1 MNTTLTRRR
10 FIGITAAAASVAAV
24 PLVARS
30 VKSPGS
36 AAVAGIEPVVW
47 RGIALGADAELRLY
61 HPNRSAAEGLIQ
73 KAVAETARLE
83 KIFSLY
89 RDDSQLSRL
98 NRTGRLNRPSA
109 DLLAVLSQSR
119 DIHALTQGAFDPSIQ
134 PLWAAYAKHF
144 TRHPGSETA
153 PDAAVLQQA
162 LGLVDFNAV
171 HFDNQAVAFAKPGMA
186 LSFNGIAQGYI
197 TDRITEMLHE
207 AGLAQALV
215 DMGEIR
221 ALDSLHQADWQAGI
235 RNPDNEKAVLFNVPL
250 DNRALAT
257 SGGYGTVMD
266 EAGKFTHLFD
276 PQSGNSSPRY
286 RSVSVMADN
295 AATADALSTA
305 FSVSR
310 VENIRA
316 AAAKVAGLKAWLVMP
331 EGTVETIA

>member
-1 MNTTLTRRR
+1 MNTAAAFTRRR
-10 FIGITAAAASVAAV
+10 FIGITAAAATVAAV
-24 PLVARS
+24 PFAARS
-30 VKSPGS
+30 IGALGAKMP
-36 AAVAGIEPVVW
+36 EPAIW

-61 HPNRSAAEGLIQ
+61 HSDPSFAESLIQ
-73 KAVAETARLE
+73 KAVAEVARLE

-197 TDRITEMLHE
+197 TDRITEMLRE

-221 ALDSLHQADWQAGI
+221 VLDSLRQTDWQAGI
-235 RNPDNEKAVLFNVPL
+235 RNPDNEKAVLFNIPL
-250 DNRALAT
+250 ENRALAT

-266 EAGKFTHLFD
+266 EAGRFTHLFD
-276 PQSGNSSPRY
+276 PRSGNSSPRY
-286 RSVSVMADN
+286 RSVSVMADS

-310 VENIRA
+310 MENIRA

-331 EGTVETIA
+331 EGKVETIA